1 MGNNR
6 LISVI
11 LVTYNAERFL
21 QRCLDSI
28 YSQQYPH
35 IEIIVMD
42 GGSTDATPVILQ
54 ENSHRLAFWKS
65 EKDGG
70 IYEAMNKA
78 LDHARG
84 QWIYFI
90 GADDMLTPQ
99 FSMMAVELQEP
110 TAIYY
115 GSVLKAGMKYL
126 GKMSPYKQAKT
137 GINHQAVIYPAG
149 LFSLRRYDT
158 RYRISADH
166 VFNMGWHSDHRY
178 HFTFKD
184 FDIAVFND
192 TGISSLQKDPVFE
205 KDKAGLILKHFGP
218 AIYLRFL
225 FKRFKERLSNRG
237 NRLPENQ
244 ASDTP

>member
-1 MGNNR
+1 MGNNQ

-11 LVTYNAERFL
+11 LVTYNADKFL

-28 YSQQYPH
+28 YSQHDSP

-42 GGSTDATPVILQ
+42 GGSTDGTPDIL
-54 ENSHRLAFWKS
+54 HRNTDKLAFWKS

-90 GADDMLTPQ
+90 GADDILTPA
-99 FSMMAVELQEP
+99 FSQMAEALADPQ
-110 TAIYY
+110 AIYY
-115 GSVLKAGMKYL
+115 GSVHKAGQKYL
-126 GKMSPYKQAKT
+126 GKMAPYKQAKT
-137 GINHQAVIYPAG
+137 GINHQAIIYPASV
-149 LFSLRRYDT
+149 FSVRRYDT

-166 VFNMGWHSDHRY
+166 VFNMQCHSDDRY
-178 HFTFKD
+178 HFTFMD
-184 FDIAVFND
+184 FDIAIFND

-205 KDKAGLILKHFGP
+205 KEKAGLILKHFGP

-225 FKRFKERLSNRG
+225 FKRLKERLFNH
-237 NRLPENQ
+237 
-244 ASDTP
+244 

>member
-1 MGNNR
+1 MSNNH

-28 YSQQYPH
+28 YSQHYPH

-42 GGSTDATPVILQ
+42 GASTDRTTAILY
-54 ENSHRLAFWKS
+54 ENTDNIAFWKS

-90 GADDMLTPQ
+90 GADDVLTPE
-99 FSMMAVELQEP
+99 FSQLAEALTDP
-110 TAIYY
+110 YAIYY
-115 GSVLKAGMKYL
+115 GSVLKAGRKYL
-126 GKMSPYKQAKT
+126 GQMAPYKQAKT
-137 GINHQAVIYPAG
+137 GINHQAIIYPAG
-149 LFSLRRYDT
+149 IFSTRRYDT

-166 VFNMGWHSDHRY
+166 VLNMHCHSDDRY
-178 HFTFKD
+178 HFTFRD
-184 FDIAVFND
+184 FNIAIFND
-192 TGISSLQKDPVFE
+192 TGISSMQKDALFE
-205 KDKAGLILKHFGP
+205 KEKAGLILKHFGP

-225 FKRFKERLSNRG
+225 FKRLKERLFSR
-237 NRLPENQ
+237 
-244 ASDTP
+244 

>member
-1 MGNNR
+1 MGNSQ

-11 LVTYNAERFL
+11 LVTYNAEKFL

-28 YSQQYPH
+28 YSQPYPH

-42 GGSTDATPVILQ
+42 GGSTDGTTAVI
-54 ENSHRLAFWKS
+54 HRHADKLAFWKS

-90 GADDMLTPQ
+90 GADDVLTPA
-99 FSMMAVELQEP
+99 FSQMAEVLTDP
-110 TAIYY
+110 AAIYY
-115 GSVLKAGMKYL
+115 GSVIKAGQKYL
-126 GKMSPYKQAKT
+126 GKMAPYKQAKT
-137 GINHQAVIYPAG
+137 GINHQAIIYPVGIFRA
-149 LFSLRRYDT
+149 RRYDT

-166 VFNMGWHSDHRY
+166 VLNMQCHSDKRY
-178 HFTFKD
+178 HFTFLD
-184 FDIAVFND
+184 FDIALFND

-205 KDKAGLILKHFGP
+205 KEKAGLILKHFGP
-218 AIYLRFL
+218 GIYLRFL
-225 FKRFKERLSNRG
+225 FKRLKERFFNH
-237 NRLPENQ
+237 
-244 ASDTP
+244 